1 MTTVTVKSFGNYWIC
16 QTNRKTVLMIKT
28 FVYGTPHG
36 FDFYEK
42 EAIYTEY
49 FKGFYISS
57 RKGRRLMVNRRDN
70 GETTYNYLRYELREV
85 EVRPNSFF
93 GMTIVLDKGQYC
105 PNFNKILEWFDYI
118 FEKVLNEKNIFK
130 RNEDGEIQY
139 AINKFDDCISEVEWI
154 KSNLP
159 KIFSQAA
166 GTNILQYDNTFV
178 SGRMGQIPCLND
190 EQTDDYYLS
199 VFRKNYWITLSP
211 EFPKQDEIKSTST
224 KNGIIGSGSPIELSY
239 PDLKNQ
245 LDDFN
250 KRLVPIATGVNQ
262 GSLDEL
268 TKMYDNAK
276 YSYDSLNQYLTFI
289 KGSEEVEMFENLFD
303 DYNSLMNSISALL
316 SKKDNPS
323 DTPIII
329 KAAKTQYCYNCKQY
343 KDISHFH
350 LPSSLKCIE
359 CESSE
364 QTENRKILCVKCGKY
379 KLPEEFEKSDNICR
393 SCQKQ
398 EQSQTK
404 ICKRCGE
411 EKNLNDFPSNSDVCQ
426 ECTNGI
432 NWGKF
437 FRNNIILIFS
447 VIAVFTVVGGLYWLN
462 NSETDGKGGTDQ
474 NEAMSEYEKGGGSD
488 NVSTDV
494 LNQYLEAEQFE
505 GAYNYIIDKK
515 DKDNYFSQITE
526 AIDTLL
532 WNIIDNSSSSDA
544 AEIKNKLDI
553 KITTLSFLIQEL
565 RKDHEEYIEK
575 LHQGAEDYAK
585 LKKILTGTITI
596 SEAEHNEGLQ
606 ILERIGCKISPEWAK
621 ALSSKWNASTCANGK
636 VANGEGKG
644 NTSKDKVNNTDKNVP
659 PGPVTLTYTKVN
671 GERVDLKIENKSGNV
686 IVGYDAKPGTQVT
699 VKYPNGKIK
708 FENGQRT
715 SKGEM
720 VITLASK
727 PAKQM
732 TYQFFCDSVQITITI
747 NPNRP
752 SQH

>member
-1 MTTVTVKSFGNYWIC
+1 MV
-16 QTNRKTVLMIKT
+16 KT

-57 RKGRRLMVNRRDN
+57 RKGRRLMINRRDN

-166 GTNILQYDNTFV
+166 GTNILQYDNTFI

-190 EQTDDYYLS
+190 EQTDDYYLP

-211 EFPKQDEIKSTST
+211 EFPKQDEIKPTST
-224 KNGIIGSGSPIELSY
+224 KNEIIGSGSPIELSY

-250 KRLVPIATGVNQ
+250 KRLVPIAAGVNQ

-303 DYNSLMNSISALL
+303 DYKSLMNSISALL

-364 QTENRKILCVKCGKY
+364 QAENRKILCVKCGKY
-379 KLPEEFEKSDNICR
+379 KLPEEFEKSDNICI

-411 EKNLNDFPSNSDVCQ
+411 EKTLNDFPSNSDVCQ

-462 NSETDGKGGTDQ
+462 NSETDGKGDNHQ
-474 NEAMSEYEKGGGSD
+474 KEAMSEYEKGGGSD

-494 LNQYLEAEQFE
+494 LRQYLEEEKFE
-505 GAYNYIIDKK
+505 DAYKYIIDKE

-526 AIDTLL
+526 AIDAWL
-532 WNIIDNSSSSDA
+532 WKIIDSSSSSDA
-544 AEIKNKLDI
+544 AVIENKLDI
-553 KITTLSFLIQEL
+553 GIRQLSSIINKIWNDSD
-565 RKDHEEYIEK
+565 KYISE
-575 LHQGAEDYAK
+575 LHQGAKDYAR
-585 LKKILTGTITI
+585 LKTILSNVRI
-596 SEAEHNEGLQ
+596 SNAEYREGCQ
-606 ILERIGCKISPEWAK
+606 ILDRIGSKLSTEWRDT
-621 ALSSKWNASTCANGK
+621 LSSKLNDSGLAICEQIKAADTDHVK
-636 VANGEGKG
+636 ETVA
-644 NTSKDKVNNTDKNVP
+644 
-659 PGPVTLTYTKVN
+659 PGPVTLTYTKVGGLEETITYSS
-671 GERVDLKIENKSGNV
+671 GEVR
-686 IVGYDAKPGTQVT
+686 VGYDAQPGTQVK
-699 VKYPNGKIK
+699 VLYPNGKIY
-708 FENGQRT
+708 FESRKNATENQK
-715 SKGEM
+715 S
-720 VITLASK
+720 ITLASNPTK
-727 PAKQM
+727 KM
-732 TYQFFCDSVQITITI
+732 TYLFFCDSVQITITI
-747 NPNRP
+747 YPNRP
-752 SQH
+752 KQH

>member
-1 MTTVTVKSFGNYWIC
+1 
-16 QTNRKTVLMIKT
+16 MIKT

-42 EAIYTEY
+42 DAVYTEY
-49 FKGFYISS
+49 FKGFYLSS
-57 RKGRRLMVNRRDN
+57 RKGRRLMINRRDN

-211 EFPKQDEIKSTST
+211 EFPKQDEIKPTST

-245 LDDFN
+245 LDGFN

-303 DYNSLMNSISALL
+303 DYKSLMNSISALL
-316 SKKDNPS
+316 SKKDNTS
-323 DTPIII
+323 DTPITI

-343 KDISHFH
+343 KDISHFC

-364 QTENRKILCVKCGKY
+364 QAENRKILCVKCGKY

-411 EKNLNDFPSNSDVCQ
+411 EKPLNDFLSNSDVYQ

-432 NWGKF
+432 NWEKF

-447 VIAVFTVVGGLYWLN
+447 IIAVFTVVGGLCWLN
-462 NSETDGKGGTDQ
+462 NSETDRKYNNN
-474 NEAMSEYEKGGGSD
+474 NEAVPVNINGGGRD
-488 NVSTDV
+488 TVSTDV
-494 LNQYLEAEQFE
+494 LNQYLKEEKFE
-505 GAYNYIIDKK
+505 YAYNYIKDKE

-526 AIDTLL
+526 AIDAWL
-532 WNIIDNSSSSDA
+532 WKIIDSSSSSE
-544 AEIKNKLDI
+544 AELIVGELDV
-553 KITTLSFLIQEL
+553 KITTLSFLIQKL

-575 LHQGAEDYAK
+575 LHQGAEDYAR
-585 LKKILTGTITI
+585 LKKILTGTLTI

-606 ILERIGCKISPEWAK
+606 ILERIGCKISSEWAE
-621 ALSSKWNASTCANGK
+621 ALSSKWNASKYANVKGTS
-636 VANGEGKG
+636 GEEEGS
-644 NTSKDKVNNTDKNVP
+644 TSKDKVNKTQKPVA
-659 PGPVTLTYTKVN
+659 PGPVTLMYTKV
-671 GERVDLKIENKSGNV
+671 GGAEDTLKFSSGK
-686 IVGYDAKPGTQVT
+686 VGYDAKPGTKVT
-699 VKYPNGKIK
+699 VLYPNGIIDYEGGKRRSEGK
-708 FENGQRT
+708 
-715 SKGEM
+715 M
-720 VITLASK
+720 VITLDSRSTSK
-727 PAKQM
+727 M
-732 TYQFFCDSVQITITI
+732 TYIFRCGNVQITITI
-747 NPNRP
+747 NSMINRP
-752 SQH
+752 NSH